1 MTESKNKKNIII
13 KCMTKYKHDTDN
25 GIRVTVLLNAKQPAH
40 KLITAG
46 MHILHQN
53 IQQTVTY
60 YR

>member
-1 MTESKNKKNIII
+1 
-13 KCMTKYKHDTDN
+13 MTKYKHDTDN